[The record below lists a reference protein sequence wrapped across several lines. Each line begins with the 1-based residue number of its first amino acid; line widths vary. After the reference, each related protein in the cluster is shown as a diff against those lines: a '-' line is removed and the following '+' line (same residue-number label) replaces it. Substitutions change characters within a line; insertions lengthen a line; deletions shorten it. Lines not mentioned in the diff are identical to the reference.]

1 MATPGT
7 KEDERKRSRRPQTE
21 RRPGQGGV
29 VTRVNVRNGDP
40 QSISTPPVTG
50 ASNPDTA
57 PITISDA
64 AQTPGAAAVPGVQA
78 APTPNQSG
86 AGAGNRFPGILT
98 KPLASTPPPK
108 PLGQS
113 QSVSNT
119 AAIKADHNRMKRGEA
134 VLENRIKDANMFTLL
149 AHLEDAKA
157 NGQQQSTY
165 PDLDTASGGGTAL
178 GRGPAGAAAGM
189 ILAATTATKEET
201 PTQVEE
207 EAEVIKEEADR
218 AAVDPATV
226 NLAPIDDREPLLGEV
241 LPRRF
246 GNEYLRNL
254 SPEDRKKA
262 IHVERKE
269 ARRRKMS
276 VPELRRR
283 KEKRHEQKSLETID
297 RQYEQREQSRKNLE
311 QKEIAF
317 KEGMAAVGLDATL
330 KAAKLNAE
338 HEVGLI
344 ENPAEKLAQEKALRR
359 ANFQVKQ
366 SQAQLA
372 VLNARVGRNNKNRER
387 LETTLTAAR
396 KQLADLQKAEV
407 ARNSATTKNLEYR
420 IRSKDEK
427 INTGER
433 RVLQAEEKARIAG
446 KIYSD
451 AKALA
456 DRPDD
461 EMTALLEKRNSAQ
474 KLLAHATKTLEG
486 YRADA
491 ERLKAELDGVGEP
504 DADKYKKRT
513 DRIAAI
519 VRNIARLDEKNR
531 PLNEAIDELGQEI
544 VNAYTAFTG
553 EAFEPPPEPE
563 PEPKPEPKPKTATTP
578 LETALEGSDQ
588 AQKNIAAQQQAAAR
602 KASQYDPNF
611 WDTPVGTDAATGAE
625 ATENSGAAATGEADK
640 KPVKQELSDR
650 ISSMDNESLNRELE
664 KLENDD
670 ALLKS
675 QHGAKGGR

>member
-7 KEDERKRSRRPQTE
+7 KQRNRSRRPQTE

-113 QSVSNT
+113 PSVSNT
-119 AAIKADHNRMKRGEA
+119 ASIKAAHHRLEKDLA
-134 VLENRIKDANMFTLL
+134 VLGDRPRDANMFTLL

-157 NGQQQSTY
+157 NGQKQSTY
-165 PDLDTASGGGTAL
+165 PDADTAAVGGLPLAPGV
-178 GRGPAGAAAGM
+178 AGVATQVA
-189 ILAATTATKEET
+189 AATTATKEDPPPVEDPL
-201 PTQVEE
+201 PTVEE
-207 EAEVIKEEADR
+207 KAEVIKEEAKK
-218 AAVDPATV
+218 AAVKVPIAEQQEPA
-226 NLAPIDDREPLLGEV
+226 PGEV
-241 LPRRF
+241 LPRKF
-246 GNEYLRNL
+246 GAAYLRSLPWKERNERVRELKHQGKLYGL
-254 SPEDRKKA
+254 SYKTYTRRLEQRHRQDERDHLKRKHAQEIQDRNRREQEDTAFQEKIAGVGREATLELHKQEARAALGLEVDPHLAKAQREAIQAADRKVNQNKGQIA
-262 IHVERKE
+262 ALTTKVER
-269 ARRRKMS
+269 
-276 VPELRRR
+276 
-283 KEKRHEQKSLETID
+283 
-297 RQYEQREQSRKNLE
+297 
-311 QKEIAF
+311 
-317 KEGMAAVGLDATL
+317 
-330 KAAKLNAE
+330 
-338 HEVGLI
+338 
-344 ENPAEKLAQEKALRR
+344 
-359 ANFQVKQ
+359 
-366 SQAQLA
+366 
-372 VLNARVGRNNKNRER
+372 NNNNRER
-387 LETTLTAAR
+387 LADRR
-396 KQLADLQKAEV
+396 KVLERQLADLQKAED
-407 ARNSATTKNLEYR
+407 ARDRATTKALEYR

-513 DRIAAI
+513 DRIAQLD
-519 VRNIARLDEKNR
+519 REIAKLDKNNR
-531 PLNEAIDELGQEI
+531 PLNEAIDQLWQDS
-544 VNAYTAFTG
+544 VNAYAAITG
-553 EAFEPPPEPE
+553 ETFEPPPEPEPEPE
-563 PEPKPEPKPKTATTP
+563 PEPKPEPKPETAK
-578 LETALEGSDQ
+578 EMALEGSDQ
-588 AQKNIAAQQQAAAR
+588 AQKNILAQQKAAAK
-602 KASQYDPNF
+602 KASQYDPQF

-625 ATENSGAAATGEADK
+625 ATENSGAAATGEDNA

-650 ISSMDNESLNRELE
+650 ISSMDGESLDRELE

-675 QHGAKGGR
+675 QRGAKGGR

>member
-7 KEDERKRSRRPQTE
+7 KQRNRSRRPQTE

-113 QSVSNT
+113 PSVSNT
-119 AAIKADHNRMKRGEA
+119 ASIKAAHHRLEKDLA
-134 VLENRIKDANMFTLL
+134 VLGDRPRDANMRTLL

-201 PTQVEE
+201 VEE
-207 EAEVIKEEADR
+207 EPPPTVEEKAKVIKKKAEEA
-218 AAVDPATV
+218 AVNVPIAEQQEPA
-226 NLAPIDDREPLLGEV
+226 PGEV

-269 ARRRKMS
+269 ARLRKMS

-317 KEGMAAVGLDATL
+317 QEKIAGVGREATL
-330 KAAKLNAE
+330 EFREQEARAAL
-338 HEVGLI
+338 GL
-344 ENPAEKLAQEKALRR
+344 EEDPNLATAQRQAIQAADRKVSQNKGQIAALTTK
-359 ANFQVKQ
+359 VE
-366 SQAQLA
+366 
-372 VLNARVGRNNKNRER
+372 RNNNNRER
-387 LETTLTAAR
+387 LADRR
-396 KQLADLQKAEV
+396 KVLERQVAELQKAEG
-407 ARNSATTKNLEYR
+407 ARNKATTKSLEYR

-513 DRIAAI
+513 DRIAQLD
-519 VRNIARLDEKNR
+519 REIAKLDENNR
-531 PLNEAIDELGQEI
+531 PLNEAIDQLWQDS
-544 VNAYTAFTG
+544 VNAYAAITG
-553 EAFEPPPEPE
+553 ETFEPPPEPE
-563 PEPKPEPKPKTATTP
+563 PEPEPKPKPETATTP

-588 AQKNIAAQQQAAAR
+588 AQKNIAAQQKAAAK
-602 KASQYDPNF
+602 KASQYDPQF

-650 ISSMDNESLNRELE
+650 ISSMDGESLNRELE

>member
-7 KEDERKRSRRPQTE
+7 KQRNRSRRPQTE

-113 QSVSNT
+113 PSVSNT
-119 AAIKADHNRMKRGEA
+119 ASIKAAHHRLEKDLA
-134 VLENRIKDANMFTLL
+134 VLGDRPRDANMRTLL

-201 PTQVEE
+201 VEE
-207 EAEVIKEEADR
+207 EPPPTVEEKAKVIKKKAEEA
-218 AAVDPATV
+218 AVNVPIAEQQEPA
-226 NLAPIDDREPLLGEV
+226 PGEV

-269 ARRRKMS
+269 ARLRKMS

-317 KEGMAAVGLDATL
+317 QEKIAGVGREATL
-330 KAAKLNAE
+330 EFREQEARAAL
-338 HEVGLI
+338 GL
-344 ENPAEKLAQEKALRR
+344 EEDPNLATAQRQAIQAADRKVSQNKGQIAALTTK
-359 ANFQVKQ
+359 VE
-366 SQAQLA
+366 
-372 VLNARVGRNNKNRER
+372 RNNNNRER
-387 LETTLTAAR
+387 LADRR
-396 KQLADLQKAEV
+396 KVLERQVAELQKAEG
-407 ARNSATTKNLEYR
+407 ARNKATTKSLEYR

-513 DRIAAI
+513 DRIAQLD
-519 VRNIARLDEKNR
+519 REIAKLDENNR
-531 PLNEAIDELGQEI
+531 PLNEAIDQLWQDS
-544 VNAYTAFTG
+544 VNAYAAITG
-553 EAFEPPPEPE
+553 ETFEPPPEPE
-563 PEPKPEPKPKTATTP
+563 PEPKPKPETATTP

-588 AQKNIAAQQQAAAR
+588 AQKNIAAQQKAAAK
-602 KASQYDPNF
+602 KASQYDPQF

-650 ISSMDNESLNRELE
+650 ISSMDGESLNRELE

>member
-7 KEDERKRSRRPQTE
+7 KEDQRERSRRPQTE

-29 VTRVNVRNGDP
+29 VTRVNV
-40 QSISTPPVTG
+40 STPPVTG

-113 QSVSNT
+113 PSVSNT
-119 AAIKADHNRMKRGEA
+119 ASIKAAHHRLEKDLA
-134 VLENRIKDANMFTLL
+134 VLGDRPRDANMRTLL

-201 PTQVEE
+201 VEE
-207 EAEVIKEEADR
+207 EPPPTVEEKAKVIKKKAEEA
-218 AAVDPATV
+218 AVNVPIAEQQEPA
-226 NLAPIDDREPLLGEV
+226 PGEV

-269 ARRRKMS
+269 ARLRKMS

-317 KEGMAAVGLDATL
+317 QEKIAGVGREATL
-330 KAAKLNAE
+330 EFREQEARAAL
-338 HEVGLI
+338 GL
-344 ENPAEKLAQEKALRR
+344 EEDPNLATAQRQAIQAADRKVSQNKGQIAALTTK
-359 ANFQVKQ
+359 VE
-366 SQAQLA
+366 
-372 VLNARVGRNNKNRER
+372 RNNNNRER
-387 LETTLTAAR
+387 LADRR
-396 KQLADLQKAEV
+396 KVLERQVAELQKAEG
-407 ARNSATTKNLEYR
+407 ARNKATTKSLEYR

-451 AKALA
+451 SKALA

-474 KLLAHATKTLEG
+474 KLLAHAKKTLEG

-513 DRIAAI
+513 DRIAQLD
-519 VRNIARLDEKNR
+519 REIAKLDENNR
-531 PLNEAIDELGQEI
+531 PLNEAIDQLWQDS
-544 VNAYTAFTG
+544 VNAYAAITG
-553 EAFEPPPEPE
+553 ETFEPPPEPE
-563 PEPKPEPKPKTATTP
+563 PEPEPETAKTTTP

-588 AQKNIAAQQQAAAR
+588 AQKNIAAQQKAAAK
-602 KASQYDPNF
+602 KASQYDPQF

-650 ISSMDNESLNRELE
+650 ISSMDGESLNRELE